1 MKNIQQKNAD
11 RVTIAQINVNSI
23 RNKFD
28 FLCEMIRGNIDILLI
43 TETKIDSS
51 FPSAQFQID
60 GYTTPY
66 RLDRD
71 SNGGGIL
78 LYVRDNIPSKV
89 YENTDFGNYYKESQM
104 AHKLFL

>member
-1 MKNIQQKNAD
+1 MKNIKQKNAN

-66 RLDRD
+66 RLD
-71 SNGGGIL
+71 SL
-78 LYVRDNIPSKV
+78 S
-89 YENTDFGNYYKESQM
+89 S
-104 AHKLFL
+104 